1 MRHRSPRRAVT
12 QLIARIA
19 GRLCAASFIGRTLML
34 GLVAL
39 LTSGVAH
46 AIAQPARHNSAAAD
60 SIVEALVAG
69 DASPAQ
75 IPSDFVGDLGY
86 TPTERSGTLLAP
98 QGGCSTP
105 GGIGPSEFGTACQ
118 THDLGYDVLRYA
130 EMEDGRLSAKARLE
144 LDWMLYLDLLH
155 TCDDPVCSATA
166 TAYYGAVSANSIRQG
181 FKAPHA
187 EPATPWVALAVA
199 VVGLSAVGGLP
210 VMKTIVETIDTRRG
224 VRRDSNIFRR
234 WRALVAMP
242 CRLPSGVALV
252 QANPLLSA
260 SQRLTGSVEARRVW

>member
-1 MRHRSPRRAVT
+1 MRHRSPERAIT
-12 QLIARIA
+12 QLVARIA

-34 GLVAL
+34 GMVAL

-60 SIVEALVAG
+60 SIVKALVAG
-69 DASPAQ
+69 DANPAQ
-75 IPSDFVGDLGY
+75 IPSEFVRDLGY

-98 QGGCSTP
+98 HGGCSTP
-105 GGIGPSEFGTACQ
+105 GGIGPSEFGMACQ

-130 EMEDGRLSAKARLE
+130 EMEHGRLSAKARLE
-144 LDWMLYLDLLH
+144 LDWMLYVDLLH
-155 TCDDPVCSATA
+155 TCEDPLCSATA

-210 VMKTIVETIDTRRG
+210 VMKTIVETIDSGSG
-224 VRRDSNIFRR
+224 VRRGFKMRR
-234 WRALVAMP
+234 RLEALGSRRR
-242 CRLPSGVALV
+242 RLIPGGSWIR
-252 QANPLLSA
+252 QTSA
-260 SQRLTGSVEARRVW
+260 YSEGRGA